1 MTSVSD
7 APKTIMPGFVQTH
20 GEEDVGVCSDKMW
33 LVNFLLPVFSGFY
46 LPLYAYQLSV
56 TIRNTISAR
65 AHRPFQL
72 NNTTV

>member
-20 GEEDVGVCSDKMW
+20 GEEGVGVGVCSDKMW
-33 LVNFLLPVFSGFY
+33 LVNFLLPVFSAFY

-56 TIRNTISAR
+56 TIRNTITAS
-65 AHRPFQL
+65 AHRPFQSDR
-72 NNTTV
+72 